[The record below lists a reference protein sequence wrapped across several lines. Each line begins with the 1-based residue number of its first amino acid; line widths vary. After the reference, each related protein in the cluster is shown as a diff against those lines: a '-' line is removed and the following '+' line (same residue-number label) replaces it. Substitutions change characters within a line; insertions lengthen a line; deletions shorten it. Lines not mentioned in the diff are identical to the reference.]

1 MKKLDGLIGAETT
14 TDDAV
19 YVGSPFPGD
28 LRRKDTQRRVVARP
42 VDGGRIDLEYGET
55 LEPHVDPIAV
65 LIPHCRTYGQLMRA
79 EKPIENQI
87 RAHWRS
93 RTRHAQELGLTAGE
107 IAAKAK
113 AVRKAAAR
121 ASGAILDSER
131 DMAPANIAAE
141 LGVEPLIVVLEA
153 HRYSLERFRNK
164 EEKDIVEA
172 AKLLPVWPWVEGVR
186 GIGALGLGLIV
197 GALGAPM
204 WPNYAN
210 PAKVWKRMGLAVL
223 SDGKAQR
230 RVKDK
235 KLALEA
241 GFNPRRRSIMHNVG
255 ESLVKQNQT
264 PEKEPLKYRALY
276 LERKKYEAARNP
288 ETQKDPEKGKGLN
301 NKRALRYMEKKFLVD
316 LWVEWKR
323 VG

>member
-1 MKKLDGLIGAETT
+1 MKKIDGHLIDETHQI
-14 TDDAV
+14 D
-19 YVGSPFPGD
+19 GD
-28 LRRKDTQRRVVARP
+28 
-42 VDGGRIDLEYGET
+42 GIDQSSIET
-55 LEPHVDPIAV
+55 LNMAVDPIAV

-93 RTRHAQELGLTAGE
+93 TTRQAQEDGLPTDKIALTA
-107 IAAKAK
+107 KSVK
-113 AVRKAAAR
+113 KVV
-121 ASGAILDSER
+121 ASATGAILDSGR
-131 DMAPANIAAE
+131 DIAPDEIAGGLE
-141 LGVEPLIVVLEA
+141 IDPLVVVLEA
-153 HRYSLERFRNK
+153 HRISLKRFRDK
-164 EEKDIVEA
+164 EEAAIVEA
-172 AKLLPVWPWVEGVR
+172 ARQLPVWPWVEGVR
-186 GIGALGLGLIV
+186 GCGALGLGLIV

-241 GFNPRRRSIMHNVG
+241 GFNPRRRSIMHNIG
-255 ESLVKQNQT
+255 ESLMKQNMT
-264 PEKEPLKYRALY
+264 FPDKEPLKYRALY
-276 LERKKYEAARNP
+276 LERKEYETARNP
-288 ETQKDPEKGKGLN
+288 ETQKDPKKGKLLN
-301 NKRALRYMEKKFLVD
+301 HKRALRYMEKKFLVD